1 MEDLGPLLEQVH
13 RLPCPQCSQRL
24 DGASVTSVERSG
36 ERWCVLLVCPAC
48 SGSCLAM
55 IEKAADLVAKP
66 PALGVDDVLDA
77 HELLN
82 TSDASLR
89 RLFGIG
95 RKASALKT

>member
-1 MEDLGPLLEQVH
+1 MDDLEPLLEQVH

-36 ERWCVLLVCPAC
+36 ERWCVLLVCASC

-55 IEKAADLVAKP
+55 VERPLDVVAKP
-66 PALGVDDVLDA
+66 PPLAIDDVLDA
-77 HELLN
+77 HDLLN
-82 TSDASLR
+82 ATDASLR

-95 RKASALKT
+95 RRASVLKR

>member
-1 MEDLGPLLEQVH
+1 MDDLGPLLEQVH
-13 RLPCPQCSQRL
+13 RLPCPQCSKRL

-55 IEKAADLVAKP
+55 IERPSSVKQKP
-66 PALGVDDVLDA
+66 PALCVDDVLDA

-82 TSDASLR
+82 GADASLR

-95 RKASALKT
+95 RRTSALKR